1 MRFILKI
8 LWIKKKCS
16 FQSDILIERIDVNK
30 MHSSYVK
37 GDPVRKIDY
46 DEVEKL

>member
-1 MRFILKI
+1 MQLSVRHPYK
-8 LWIKKKCS
+8 
-16 FQSDILIERIDVNK
+16 RIDVNK